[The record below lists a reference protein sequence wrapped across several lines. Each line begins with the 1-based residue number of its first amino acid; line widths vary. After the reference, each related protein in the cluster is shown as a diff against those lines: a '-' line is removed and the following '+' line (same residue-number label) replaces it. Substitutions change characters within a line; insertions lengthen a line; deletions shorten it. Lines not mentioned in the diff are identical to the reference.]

1 MKLLVLL
8 VTLLVLSWTS
18 AEDVGDQEIL
28 QQHNEDNNHKSELG
42 EAAPQR
48 TDNETS
54 QLGQETP
61 TIRVARAYE
70 FSSKSNLEWV
80 RWNGHIP
87 SNAVKI
93 SNTYVGR
100 EDYVCRVGCE
110 AGYYTPK
117 KGPSCFYPYGFT
129 EQHSKMFHILVNR
142 DNFEILEWK
151 WKTGG
156 EVPENAVKACRDL
169 YVAKNKYGLG
179 KLHQSHHVFYLPW
192 KGTEYKYNEY
202 YVLNVNM
209 DVVEQKITNVRYNM
223 KGVEVHKDKPE
234 TLRST
239 SVKNYQCREAT
250 KQVTLEKSTET
261 SQSWDV
267 SNSITL
273 GVSTE
278 VSAGIPNIADVSVA
292 VSAETSVEISHG
304 TSKTESTSHSLSVS
318 ATIPPNSSCSITME
332 GCTFKANIPFT
343 GRLTRKYSNGKVTS
357 SSVKGIYK
365 KVQVGEIQAVLH
377 RCDKIADAKPC

>member
-8 VTLLVLSWTS
+8 ITLLVLSWTS
-18 AEDVGDQEIL
+18 AEDGKDQEIL
-28 QQHNEDNNHKSELG
+28 QQHNEDNNHESEL
-42 EAAPQR
+42 EEPAPQR

-61 TIRVARAYE
+61 KIRVARAYKI
-70 FSSKSNLEWV
+70 SSKSNLQWV
-80 RWNGHIP
+80 QWSGQIP

-110 AGYYTPK
+110 AGYYTPT
-117 KGPSCFYPYGFT
+117 KGPYCYYPYGFK
-129 EQHSKMFHILVNR
+129 ERQSKEFHILVNR

-151 WKTGG
+151 WETGG
-156 EVPENAVKACRDL
+156 QVPTNAVLACRDI

-179 KLHQSHHVFYLPW
+179 KLQQSHHVFYLPW
-192 KGTEYKYNEY
+192 QGIEYKYNEY
-202 YVLNVNM
+202 DVLNVNM
-209 DVVEQKITNVRYNM
+209 DVVEQDMSNVVYNM
-223 KGVEVHKDKPE
+223 KGVQVHKDNPA
-234 TLRST
+234 TLRRT
-239 SVKNYQCREAT
+239 SVKNYECSEIT
-250 KQVTLEKSTET
+250 KEVTLETSVET

-273 GVSTE
+273 GVTTE

-292 VSAETSVEISHG
+292 VSVETSVSISHG

-318 ATIPPNSSCSITME
+318 VTVPPNNYCVVTME
-332 GCTFKANIPFT
+332 GRMFKADIPFT
-343 GRLTRKYSNGKVTS
+343 ADLTRKYRNGEVTT

-365 KVQVGEIQAVLH
+365 KGQVGEIQAVVH
-377 RCDKIADAKPC
+377 RCEKIADAPPC

>member
-18 AEDVGDQEIL
+18 AEDVKDQEIL
-28 QQHNEDNNHKSELG
+28 QQHNEENNHKSELG
-42 EAAPQR
+42 KPAPQR

-70 FSSKSNLEWV
+70 ISSKSNLQWV
-80 RWNGHIP
+80 QWSGHIP

-110 AGYYTPK
+110 AGYYTPT
-117 KGPSCFYPYGFT
+117 KGPYCYYPYGFK
-129 EQHSKMFHILVNR
+129 ELQSKVFHILVNR

-151 WKTGG
+151 WETGG
-156 EVPENAVKACRDL
+156 QVPTNAVLACRDI

-192 KGTEYKYNEY
+192 QGIEYKYNKY
-202 YVLNVNM
+202 SVLNVNM
-209 DVVEQKITNVRYNM
+209 DVVEQKITNVIYNM
-223 KGVEVHKDKPE
+223 KGVHVYKDKPE
-234 TLRST
+234 TLRKT
-239 SVKNYQCREAT
+239 TVKNYQCTTVT
-250 KQVTLEKSTET
+250 KEVSLKKSTET
-261 SQSWDV
+261 SQSWEI
-267 SNSITL
+267 SSSITL
-273 GVSTE
+273 GVSTK
-278 VSAGIPNIADVSVA
+278 VSAGIPNIVDVSVA
-292 VSAETSVEISHG
+292 VSVETSVEISHG
-304 TSKTESTSHSLSVS
+304 TSTKESTSHSLSIS
-318 ATIPPNSSCSITME
+318 ATVPPNSYCVVTME
-332 GCTFKANIPFT
+332 GRKFKADIPFT
-343 GRLTRKYSNGKVTS
+343 ARLTRKYHNGKVTS

-365 KVQVGEIQAVLH
+365 KVQVGEIQGVAH
-377 RCDKIADAKPC
+377 RCQKIAGAMPC